1 MSGILSILLSLAVL
15 AAGRPFQAEIRTVR
29 VKVLGDEEY
38 RLDSRWAASADDLL
52 RVVSADFEQTFGLRF
67 LPIAH
72 DEWISDDRKQSL
84 EALAEE
90 LDARMDKG
98 DADVVVAIT
107 AQKNLAAGY
116 SGFAQFREAL
126 ILIRAAPDRDELAR
140 TLIHEFGHLFGA
152 VHVDDPASVMG
163 QFIQTRG
170 FDALNLR
177 AVRLNR
183 DRSFHTVDFPVPKG
197 RRPEA
202 IALYELLCGD
212 ILAGKPA
219 QKSREAPRS
228 RITGLVGDDGG
239 RDRSELD
246 DAFVLLAHL
255 TLEAK
260 DYERT
265 LAVCRQALALNP
277 DNLETENLI
286 GIALR
291 RMGRVDEAL
300 DKYRS
305 ILAQKP
311 GHARVHYNMGIALAK
326 KGDLEAAR
334 LSYET
339 ALGLKPNFAEAHN
352 NLGEVFL
359 KSGRFEDAEKE
370 MRRAIAILDG
380 YALAHSN
387 LAEVLCRK
395 MDYATAL
402 IEAERSIV
410 LDPDIADAYNVRGN
424 IHRQMGL
431 ADDAARDY
439 ERALKLDPAY
449 EKAHYNLGITWLDA
463 GKEAEAKRS
472 FRKAVEIN
480 PNFAEARAGVGF
492 CLLRENKAEEAVVE
506 ILKAHDLGHR
516 SAKTYLNLSTAY
528 LRLGR
533 IDEALAGARD
543 AVELEPG
550 LALAHNNLGLAL
562 LRKGEAASA
571 VRELERA
578 VELEPAS
585 REANLNLGSL
595 YLQAQRLDDALRAY
609 GRLAALDPPEGLVL
623 NNLAVIHFRK
633 RQFAL
638 AKEYA
643 DRALAAGFK
652 VHPDFLAELEKKIK

>member
-1 MSGILSILLSLAVL
+1 VTLSIFLSFLIL
-15 AAGRPFQAEIRTVR
+15 AAGSPVQAESRTIR
-29 VKVLGDEEY
+29 VKVLGDEDY
-38 RLDSRWAASADDLL
+38 RRDTKWAASADDLL
-52 RVVSADFEQTFGLRF
+52 RVVSAEIEQTFGIRF
-67 LPIAH
+67 LPVAH
-72 DEWISDDRKQSL
+72 DEWISDDRKKTL
-84 EALAEE
+84 EALAED
-90 LDARMDKG
+90 LDARLDKG
-98 DADVVVAIT
+98 DADVVLAIT
-107 AQKNLAAGY
+107 AQKNPAAGY
-116 SGFAQFREAL
+116 SGFAQFREGL
-126 ILIRAAPDRDELAR
+126 VLIRDGPDRDELAR

-152 VHVDDPASVMG
+152 VHVDDPSSVMG
-163 QFIQTRG
+163 QFIQTRA

-183 DRSFHTVDFPVPKG
+183 DRSFHSVDFPVPKG

-202 IALYELLCGD
+202 IALYERVCAD

-219 QKSREAPRS
+219 PSGGEAARG
-228 RITGLVGDDGG
+228 RITGLVGENGA

-265 LAVCRQALALNP
+265 LVVCGQALALNP

-291 RMGRVDEAL
+291 RMGRIDEAL

-311 GHARVHYNMGIALAK
+311 GHARVHYNLGIALAK

-334 LSYET
+334 SSYET

-352 NLGEVFL
+352 NLGEVLL
-359 KSGRFEDAEKE
+359 KSGRLEDAERE
-370 MRRAIAILDG
+370 MRRALSIIDG

-387 LAEVLCRK
+387 LAEVLCRRK
-395 MDYATAL
+395 DYATAL
-402 IEAERSIV
+402 AEAERSID
-410 LDPDIADAYNVRGN
+410 LDPDMPDAHNVLGN
-424 IHRQMGL
+424 IHRQLGQG
-431 ADDAARDY
+431 AVAERDY
-439 ERALKLDPAY
+439 ERALSLDPAY
-449 EKAHYNLGITWLDA
+449 EKAHYNLGIARLDA

-472 FRKAVEIN
+472 FQKAVDLN
-480 PNFAEARAGVGF
+480 PNFAEARAGLGLS
-492 CLLRENKAEEAVVE
+492 LLRENKPGEAVSE
-506 ILKAHDLGHR
+506 FLRAHDLGHR

-533 IDEALAGARD
+533 IDEALSAARD
-543 AVELEPG
+543 AVELEPD

-595 YLQAQRLDDALRAY
+595 YLQGQRLDDALRAY

-623 NNLAVIHFRK
+623 NNMAVIHFRK
-633 RQFAL
+633 GQFAL